1 MKKKIIGIAMMAA
14 SIIPLFF
21 TKDLGITTVLSAFGW
36 YVMYSEDEWIVNLFN
51 NGGVNYDEV

>member
-1 MKKKIIGIAMMAA
+1 MKKKITGIAMIAA

-36 YVMYSEDEWIVNLFN
+36 YVMSSEDEWIVDLFN
-51 NGGVNYDEV
+51 NGGANYDEI